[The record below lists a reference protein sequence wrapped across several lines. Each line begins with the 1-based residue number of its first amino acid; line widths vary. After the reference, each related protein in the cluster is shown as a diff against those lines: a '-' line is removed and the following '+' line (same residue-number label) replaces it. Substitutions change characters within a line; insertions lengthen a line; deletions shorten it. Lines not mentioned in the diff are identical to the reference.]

1 MTILLTCRICKGTG
15 EIPNE
20 HYRICKALESQ
31 ETRRYFHMKTEDIEP
46 DDQLLESDGC
56 KEVPE
61 KVECPVCNGA
71 GQIEFDEDE
80 WQLRIIADDE
90 DVV

>member
-1 MTILLTCRICKGTG
+1 MTILLTCRLCKGTG

-20 HYRICKALESQ
+20 QYRICQALESH
-31 ETRRYFHMKTEDIEP
+31 ETRRYFHMKTEDTVADEDI
-46 DDQLLESDGC
+46 LESDGC
-56 KEVPE
+56 NGVPE
-61 KVECPVCNGA
+61 TVECPVCDGA

-90 DVV
+90 DAA